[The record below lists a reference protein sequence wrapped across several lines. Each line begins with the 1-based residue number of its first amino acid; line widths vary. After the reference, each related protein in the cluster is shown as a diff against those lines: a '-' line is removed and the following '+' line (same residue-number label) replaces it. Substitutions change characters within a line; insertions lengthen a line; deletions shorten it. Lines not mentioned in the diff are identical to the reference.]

1 MKDPLVSV
9 VLPVFNEEGNLRELH
24 SRLRAVFGRA
34 EMAYEVIFVD
44 DGSTDNSLRIIKE
57 ISREDEHC
65 RCVSF
70 SRNFGHEAASTAGL
84 QRAQG
89 DAVVLMDADLQ
100 DPPELIPTLIE
111 KWKEGCEVVYVRRR
125 KRTGESVFKR
135 ISAWAFYR
143 MLNALT
149 EVKIPAD
156 VGDFRLLDRKV
167 VEAFRNLPETN
178 RFVRG
183 MIAWLGY
190 RSTGVEYDR
199 PERRRGKTKYDPF
212 KLTYLAFDAMVSFS
226 ASLLR
231 LSTITGFVVGLASLV
246 MVLVVVVQKLFFG
259 IPVQGYALMASGLFF
274 LGGLILLYLG
284 LLGEYVAKTYR
295 QVQARPL
302 YIVKEEIGKTPL

>member
-1 MKDPLVSV
+1 MKPLSVSV
-9 VLPVFNEEGNLRELH
+9 VVPVYNEEGSLRELH
-24 SRLRAVFGRA
+24 ARLRTVFSNAG
-34 EMAYEVIFVD
+34 MAYELVFVD
-44 DGSTDNSLRIIKE
+44 DGSTDCSLKTIKE
-57 ISREDEHC
+57 IGSEDEHC

-70 SRNFGHEAASTAGL
+70 TRNFGHEAASTAGL

-89 DAVVLMDADLQ
+89 DVVVLMDADLQ
-100 DPPELIPTLIE
+100 DPPELIPTLVE
-111 KWKEGCEVVYVRRR
+111 KWKEGYEVVYVRRR
-125 KRTGESVFKR
+125 KRRGETLFKR
-135 ISAWAFYR
+135 FSAWVFYR

-156 VGDFRLLDRKV
+156 VGDFRLMDRRV

-190 RSTGVEYDR
+190 REIGVEYDR
-199 PERRRGKTKYDPF
+199 PERRQGKTKYDPF
-212 KLTYLAFDAMVSFS
+212 KLAYLAFDAMVSFS

-231 LSTITGFVVGLASLV
+231 LSTITGFVVGLASLI

-259 IPVQGYALMASGLFF
+259 IPVQGYALMATGLFF